1 MGERRFVVG
10 ACSFG
15 REVGLGVSI
24 FVRRDECEN
33 LSAIF
38 DDDKLLSFAL
48 FRSKK
53 SELAPK
59 RNKKQ
64 TNINTTD
71 ITRAIIR
78 NDDVIISNN
87 FAGSELAGNEL
98 IFYAQLSLSS

>member
-38 DDDKLLSFAL
+38 DVDKLLSFVL
-48 FRSKK
+48 FFVRKR
-53 SELAPK
+53 AR
-59 RNKKQ
+59 RNKRIIYRHQIIQ
-64 TNINTTD
+64 TQTQHVSHEKLFEMMMSSF
-71 ITRAIIR
+71 RIILLGV
-78 NDDVIISNN
+78 N
-87 FAGSELAGNEL
+87 
-98 IFYAQLSLSS
+98 

>member
-1 MGERRFVVG
+1 MGERRFLVG
-10 ACSFG
+10 ACLFC
-15 REVGLGVSI
+15 REVVLGESI

-33 LSAIF
+33 VLAIF
-38 DDDKLLSFAL
+38 DDNKLLSFAL
-48 FRSKK
+48 FCSKK

-71 ITRAIIR
+71 ITREIIR
-78 NDDVIISNN
+78 NDDVISNN

-98 IFYAQLSLSS
+98 IFYAQL